1 MNEVTNLYNK
11 MCIILEKGIEDV
23 EKFEDGNKSAG
34 TRIRTMYAKGTDN
47 SSNYYSPQM
56 MVGTDDGQVLL
67 WGYSNNNNLGHHA
80 TATWSSTGRSMMW
93 NAGIGR

>member
-1 MNEVTNLYNK
+1 MLQDNGEFFAQGYSSYGGLANPIAGTNWT
-11 MCIILEKGIEDV
+11 G
-23 EKFEDGNKSAG
+23 EDGTYKPFHTYIPAG

-67 WGYSNNNNLGHHA
+67 W
-80 TATWSSTGRSMMW
+80 
-93 NAGIGR
+93 